1 MQPLVWVLSRP
12 CRCVPDS
19 WEPIMAAPAF
29 DLHGTVQLCI
39 SPGHAVVSAVLHHAI
54 CNQGHHRQGLGQMDE
69 GGDKR

>member
-1 MQPLVWVLSRP
+1 
-12 CRCVPDS
+12 
-19 WEPIMAAPAF
+19 MAAPAF